1 MKQIKFDLPI
11 DGVKVA
17 TLDEL
22 RDHFTTEIINHFRDG
37 LLARWLQVRDLAGE
51 LEALERLKENGTD
64 DDAGTLKALCRIFEV
79 EVNDAAIKAAL
90 AEPTGVPGIRPS
102 PAVGCQRREPE
113 REERGGA
120 EEEGKPVGHVFR
132 DGPAYPEM
140 VVVPAGSF
148 MMGTSQSEEGRD
160 DDEGPVHRVMI
171 SEPLAVGVY
180 AVTFDEWDACV
191 RDGGGCG
198 GYWPD
203 DEGWGRGRRPVIN
216 VSWEDAKAYVS
227 WLSVE
232 TGEAYRLLSE
242 AEWEYVARAGTTTPF
257 HTGRTISTDQANYD
271 GDYTY
276 GSGREGRYRK
286 KTIPVGSF
294 AANAFG
300 LHDVHGNVWEWVED
314 CWHGNYADAPENGIT
329 WTWGGDCSV
338 RVMRGGSWY
347 KRPDYIRSGFRRRR
361 GTSNR
366 DETYGFRVA
375 RTLAK

>member
-1 MKQIKFDLPI
+1 MKQIKFDLPL
-11 DGVKVA
+11 DGEKVA

-22 RDHFTTEIINHFRDG
+22 RDHFTVEILEHFRSG
-37 LLARWLQVRDLAGE
+37 LLARWLRVRDLVAE
-51 LEALERLKENGTD
+51 LKSVEQLAVDGTD
-64 DDAGTLKALCRIFEV
+64 DDAGALKALCGIFEV
-79 EVNDAAIKAAL
+79 EADDGSIKAAL
-90 AEPTGVPGIRPS
+90 ARATGVRGIRPS
-102 PAVGCQRREPE
+102 PAAE
-113 REERGGA
+113 RERDERERAGRKHA
-120 EEEGKPVGHVFR
+120 EDERKPVGRVFQ
-132 DGPAYPEM
+132 DGPACPKM

-148 MMGTSQSEEGRD
+148 MMGTSPSEEGRD
-160 DDEGPVHRVMI
+160 DDEGPVHRVTI
-171 SEPLAVGVY
+171 SEPFAVGVY

-216 VSWEDAKAYVS
+216 VSWEDARAYVS

-286 KTIPVGSF
+286 KTISVGSF
-294 AANAFG
+294 APNGFG

-314 CWHGNYADAPENGIT
+314 CWHGSYTNAPENGTAWIRE
-329 WTWGGDCSV
+329 GDCSV
-338 RVMRGGSWY
+338 HVMRGGSWY

-375 RTLAK
+375 RTLAQ

>member
-1 MKQIKFDLPI
+1 MKEIKFDLPI
-11 DGVKVA
+11 DGVTVA

-22 RDHFTTEIINHFRDG
+22 RDHFTTEIVEHFRSG
-37 LLARWLQVRDLAGE
+37 QLARWLRVRDLAGE
-51 LEALERLKENGTD
+51 LKAVEQLAVDGTD
-64 DDAGTLKALCRIFEV
+64 DDAGAFETLCGIFEV
-79 EVNDAAIKAAL
+79 DAAAIKAAH
-90 AEPTGVPGIRPS
+90 AEHER
-102 PAVGCQRREPE
+102 QE
-113 REERGGA
+113 RERAERERAGR
-120 EEEGKPVGHVFR
+120 VFR
-132 DGPAYPEM
+132 DGPACPEM
-140 VVVPAGSF
+140 VVVPGGSF
-148 MMGTSQSEEGRD
+148 MMGTSPSEEGRD
-160 DDEGPVHRVMI
+160 GDEGPVHRVTI
-171 SEPLAVGVY
+171 SEPFAVGVY

-198 GYWPD
+198 GYWPN

-276 GSGREGRYRK
+276 GSGHEGRYRK
-286 KTIPVGSF
+286 KTIPVASF
-294 AANAFG
+294 AANGFG

-314 CWHGNYADAPENGIT
+314 CWHGSYADAPENGIA
-329 WTWGGDCSV
+329 WTWEGDCSV

-347 KRPDYIRSGFRRRR
+347 RPPSDLRSGFRRRR

-375 RTLAK
+375 RTLAQ